1 MSDGNIQAARKHLAH
16 AVDRLC
22 RPTPR
27 IINHRMRHKPSL
39 YDQLRNDLAG
49 TQATDHKTHAKSQPP
64 IWIDACQ
71 LLAEIDTQTRKWVRR
86 PKNVGTTTR
95 LDHLADKTWRP
106 QDTDHVTTITN
117 QIQRWCDTITDLL
130 DPQSIKTIAAACP
143 SCGRRTITRKDSAGE
158 TVRTPA
164 LTVIAAQG
172 CTCQACKAHWTPD
185 RYLFLCRL
193 LGFDLPEG
201 VLE

>member
-1 MSDGNIQAARKHLAH
+1 MTDGNIQAARKHLAA

-27 IINHRMRHKPSL
+27 IINHRMRHQPSL

-64 IWIDACQ
+64 IWIDAAM
-71 LLAEIDTQTRKWVRR
+71 LLTEIDTQTRQWVHR
-86 PKNVGTTTR
+86 PKDVGTTTR

-117 QIQRWCDTITDLL
+117 TITRWCDQITHLL
-130 DPQSIKTIAAACP
+130 DPQSVKTIAAPCP
-143 SCGRRTITRKDSAGE
+143 SCGRKTITRRDSAGE

-164 LTVIAAQG
+164 LTVIADQG
-172 CTCQACKAHWTPD
+172 CTCLACRAHWTPD